1 MKEIYVV
8 TSGEYSDYGIV
19 KIFENIEDAEHFC
32 AIHNDD
38 IKPYDDNYY
47 LEIYPLSEYGGEEKI
62 QTYKALSCQVI
73 ERSDSIPSTVKIICI
88 ETQFSKKPF
97 NKSFKCVDSW
107 IGACEYSS
115 VIPVNKTYDIY
126 EQREIVEKIIRDEFY
141 KWKAEK
147 EGYCVASM
155 PVY

>member
-19 KIFENIEDAEHFC
+19 KIFENIEDAEQFC
-32 AIHNDD
+32 AIHNDAV
-38 IKPYDDNYY
+38 KPHDDLYY
-47 LEIYPLSEYGGEEKI
+47 LEIFPVYGYGEKEKI

-73 ERSDSIPSTVKIICI
+73 EHSNIIPSTVNIINI

-97 NKSFKCVDSW
+97 NKSFKYKDSW
-107 IGACEYSS
+107 IGACEYSC

-126 EQREIVEKIIRDEFY
+126 EQREIMEKIIRDEFY

-147 EGYCVASM
+147 EEI
-155 PVY
+155 

>member
-1 MKEIYVV
+1 MREIYVV

-19 KIFENIEDAEHFC
+19 KIFENIEDAEQFC
-32 AIHNDD
+32 AIHNDS
-38 IKPYDDNYY
+38 IKPYGDSYY
-47 LEIYPLSEYGGEEKI
+47 LEIHPLSEYGEEEKI

-73 ERSDSIPSTVKIICI
+73 EYNNTIPSTVKIRYI

-97 NKSFKCVDSW
+97 NKSFKRKSSLTW
-107 IGACEYSS
+107 GCEYSS

-147 EGYCVASM
+147 EGV
-155 PVY
+155 

>member
-19 KIFENIEDAEHFC
+19 KIFENIEDAEQFC
-32 AIHNDD
+32 AIHNDAA
-38 IKPYDDNYY
+38 KPYDDLYY
-47 LEIYPLSEYGGEEKI
+47 LEIFPVHSYGEKEKI
-62 QTYKALSCQVI
+62 QTYKALSCRII
-73 ERSDSIPSTVKIICI
+73 EFGDTIPLTVNIINI

-97 NKSFKCVDSW
+97 DKSFRCVDFW
-107 IGACEYSS
+107 AGEREYSG

-147 EGYCVASM
+147 EGI
-155 PVY
+155 